1 MFPIKKPFVFFLN
14 KLLES
19 FDNIARP
26 PLSLSVSFFFLPC
39 PTHINTYKDE
49 HPHYSIISENF
60 LERQFSY
67 TKEELE
73 GFIPLR
79 KEGGS
84 VHDAL

>member
-1 MFPIKKPFVFFLN
+1 MYYFSINYLRALIILQGHLF
-14 KLLES
+14 
-19 FDNIARP
+19 
-26 PLSLSVSFFFLPC
+26 LSLFVSLFFLPC

>member
-1 MFPIKKPFVFFLN
+1 MWVFILVCVYVCGTGEE
-14 KLLES
+14 KQ
-19 FDNIARP
+19 R
-26 PLSLSVSFFFLPC
+26 
-39 PTHINTYKDE
+39 NTYKDE

>member
-1 MFPIKKPFVFFLN
+1 MFPIKKPFVFLIN
-14 KLLES
+14 ELLES
-19 FDNIARP
+19 FDDIARP
-26 PLSLSVSFFFLPC
+26 ALSLALSFFVLRC
-39 PTHINTYKDE
+39 PTHIHTYKDE
-49 HPHYSIISENF
+49 HTHYSVVSENF

-79 KEGGS
+79 KEGGR